1 MYSLLELINVDG
13 IGGKSILQVSK
24 FMVGSVVGFF
34 VGCTT
39 LKEPSQEPPIA
50 SPSLSQS
57 TATSPS
63 KAAALEGDNSNGNT
77 PSKPQFHTVQKA
89 LSVLE
94 NRDNLLKENAIELTN
109 GFFESLQDRFS
120 TFLVEKQHNYYLEKK
135 GQDEFEEKCQ
145 PQIIETYESSENKAE
160 LIQALKERD
169 QAESENTWL
178 QTQLEDEKK
187 KPAECATCCSVK
199 TYVKKPPRQMM
210 CRGSDRLV
218 VVSLSTFSVGQPRT
232 IRESFIEVFSEIN
245 KKKSGKRFTLRTIQS
260 GRQLSGTLLTCNSLR
275 NLSMSGN
282 NSIRGKIEMG
292 MQFGASDLRAFDDL
306 SKLNSIAQTIR
317 RVLYITDNIRSN
329 DPTEKQRRVPLAWR
343 DAGVS
348 LTVLTTGEC
357 SVWKYVNAKCTR
369 WSGKRRF
376 KKGLKA
382 FLR

>member
-1 MYSLLELINVDG
+1 
-13 IGGKSILQVSK
+13 
-24 FMVGSVVGFF
+24 MVGSVVWFL
-34 VGCTT
+34 VGCGTT
-39 LKEPSQEPPIA
+39 LKKPSQEQPIVPPL
-50 SPSLSQS
+50 LSQS
-57 TATSPS
+57 TTSSPS
-63 KAAALEGDNSNGNT
+63 NAAAREGDNSHGNT
-77 PSKPQFHTVQKA
+77 PSKPQLHTVQKA

-94 NRDNLLKENAIELTN
+94 NRDNLLKENAIQLTN
-109 GFFESLQDRFS
+109 GFFESLQNRFS
-120 TFLVEKQHNYYLEKK
+120 TFLVEKNNYLEKK
-135 GQDEFEEKCQ
+135 GEDEFEEKCQ
-145 PQIIETYESSENKAE
+145 PQIIETYDNYEKEAE
-160 LIQALKERD
+160 LLQALKERD

-199 TYVKKPPRQMM
+199 TYVKKPPRQMR

-232 IRESFIEVFSEIN
+232 IRESFIEVFSEIK